1 MLLKNVKFMV
11 GSIFVIMVLVLGVFA
26 VGVHAETR
34 EWKIDDS
41 KFENISGKT
50 TTVIDGLTIYPG
62 IYRFNSLKLFKGTK
76 YYNYLY
82 MDVSNNRN
90 RNSVS
95 FYLNGDSNIYI
106 IGRSDGQDT
115 DKRRI
120 AFYFEETGETQYITM
135 GPAKGYK
142 LEDRGEATN
151 VYINAVDDDV
161 RIYDIAV
168 EDYLESEYEE
178 LDDNESYYWD
188 FSNFA
193 NTSNLTQYTSNIN
206 INSNIGNKILTG
218 TATGD
223 NPIESYIGV
232 STDSGYR
239 FYYGLSLKGMGSRY
253 YRSIVFDVP
262 KNADIYITA
271 RASKYGTSNVTRDL
285 YVTNLY
291 ECDIEEYD
299 GLLQNSVLKVGGTTT
314 TYRVRYRGNG
324 EKIQLKSKGSGIR
337 IYKIEVAG
345 HSEDTIDD
353 NGWTFDD
360 YNELAE
366 GELLYNTTIDG
377 LKIMSNSVRPAKVIA
392 STEENFTK
400 AVQMTSSYFD
410 EASKIIFKVSDSSNN
425 SSNIWINKNR
435 KIRVVAK
442 GYDINT
448 RLILGN
454 KFGYI
459 YGSYK
464 MSTDM
469 QEYVFNYDGYCE
481 DLYLFTYSQ
490 NSLHKISEIY
500 SISTSDI
507 QSGKPTEINIYY
519 TNGNTYKYN
528 FNVEN
533 IENPSDYYYVI
544 NYDSSKLTL
553 MNIGMDYNNSNVI
566 TDSNVQVIS
575 NTAGEIKFRILN
587 LNEDNWSGI
596 ITSAV
601 FKATATGNGT
611 IKFSA
616 VRG

>member
-50 TTVIDGLTIYPG
+50 TNVIDGLTIYPG

-115 DKRRI
+115 DKRRV

-142 LEDRGEATN
+142 LEYRGEATN

-168 EDYLESEYEE
+168 EDYVESEYEE
-178 LDDNESYYWD
+178 LDEGENRI
-188 FSNFA
+188 FSM
-193 NTSNLTQYTSNIN
+193 SGEYREVEYTSEVK
-206 INSNIGNKILTG
+206 IGNGFYIH
-218 TATGD
+218 ATPEKSVTVFVG
-223 NPIESYIGV
+223 NNTE
-232 STDSGYR
+232 TGYR
-239 FYYGLSLKGMGSRY
+239 FNNGLELDGAGTRT
-253 YRSIVFDVP
+253 YRSISFDVP
-262 KNADIYITA
+262 RNSDIYITA
-271 RASKYGTSNVTRDL
+271 RASNNTGTSTVIRNL
-285 YVTNLY
+285 YITDKY
-291 ECDIEEYD
+291 ECDIEDAY
-299 GLLQNSVLKVGGTTT
+299 GILKDSKLGINGITT
-314 TYRVRYRGNG
+314 TYRIGYRGSG
-324 EKIQLKSKGSGIR
+324 ERIYIKSEDNGIR
-337 IYKIEVAG
+337 INRINIVRHSDKIINDSKWVFGNYDELTEG
-345 HSEDTIDD
+345 SYLYDKTI
-353 NGWTFDD
+353 NG
-360 YNELAE
+360 LQ
-366 GELLYNTTIDG
+366 I
-377 LKIMSNSVRPAKVIA
+377 KSNSTRPASVAA
-392 STEENFTK
+392 STEDGYTK
-400 AVQMTSSYFD
+400 AIKMTSSFYY
-410 EASKIIFKVSDSSNN
+410 EASKIIFDISNSTGGSMSTEEN
-425 SSNIWINKNR
+425 ANR

-442 GYDINT
+442 ANDQYNQT

-454 KFGYI
+454 DNGYVFGDYLL
-459 YGSYK
+459 
-464 MSTDM
+464 TDELK
-469 QEYVFNYDGYCE
+469 EYVFNYDGGY
-481 DLYLFTYSQ
+481 DKLYLFTYSG
-490 NSLHKISEIY
+490 NGVHRNSEIY
-500 SISTSDI
+500 SISTSDEVN
-507 QSGKPTEINIYY
+507 GKPIEINYNY

>member
-11 GSIFVIMVLVLGVFA
+11 GSILVIMVLALGVFA
-26 VGVHAETR
+26 VGAHAETR

-41 KFENISGKT
+41 KFENISSST
-50 TTVIDGLTIYPG
+50 TNVIDGLTIYPG
-62 IYRFNSLKLFKGTK
+62 IYRFNSLKLFKETK

-82 MDVSNNRN
+82 MDVSSDRN

-142 LEDRGEATN
+142 LEYRGEATN

-168 EDYLESEYEE
+168 EDYVESEYEE
-178 LDDNESYYWD
+178 LEEGENRI
-188 FSNFA
+188 FSM
-193 NTSNLTQYTSNIN
+193 SGEYREVEYTSDVK
-206 INSNIGNKILTG
+206 IGNG
-218 TATGD
+218 F
-223 NPIESYIGV
+223 YIHASPEKSVTVFVGNN
-232 STDSGYR
+232 TETGYR
-239 FYYGLSLKGMGSRY
+239 FNNGLELDGAGTRT
-253 YRSIVFDVP
+253 YRSISFDVP
-262 KNADIYITA
+262 RNSDIYITA
-271 RASKYGTSNVTRDL
+271 RASNNTGTSTVIRNL
-285 YVTNLY
+285 YVTDKY
-291 ECDIEEYD
+291 ECDIEDAY
-299 GLLQNSVLKVGGTTT
+299 GILKDSKLGINGITT
-314 TYRVRYRGNG
+314 TYRIGYRGSG
-324 EKIQLKSKGSGIR
+324 ERIYIKSEDNGIR
-337 IYKIEVAG
+337 INQIRIVRHSDKIINDSKWVFGNYDELTEG
-345 HSEDTIDD
+345 SYLYDKTI
-353 NGWTFDD
+353 NG
-360 YNELAE
+360 LQV
-366 GELLYNTTIDG
+366 
-377 LKIMSNSVRPAKVIA
+377 KSNSTRPASVAA
-392 STEENFTK
+392 STEDGYTK
-400 AVQMTSSYFD
+400 AIKMTSSFYY
-410 EASKIIFKVSDSSNN
+410 EASKIIFEISNSTGGSMSTEEN
-425 SSNIWINKNR
+425 ANR

-442 GYDINT
+442 ANDQYNQT

-454 KFGYI
+454 DNGYVFGDYVL
-459 YGSYK
+459 
-464 MSTDM
+464 TDELK
-469 QEYVFNYDGYCE
+469 EYVFNYDGGY
-481 DLYLFTYSQ
+481 DKLYLFTYSG
-490 NSLHKISEIY
+490 NGVHRNSEIY
-500 SISTSDI
+500 SISTSDEVN
-507 QSGKPTEINIYY
+507 GKPIEISYNY

-575 NTAGEIKFRILN
+575 KTEGEIKFRILN